1 MQGFAESLRKKV
13 NENGVRITL
22 IEPGAVDT
30 DMQPQST
37 NEKQQAIAN
46 QEMIKSDDIAAAVCY
61 GWYKIS
67 DVMW

>member
-1 MQGFAESLRKKV
+1 
-13 NENGVRITL
+13 
-22 IEPGAVDT
+22 
-30 DMQPQST
+30 MQPQST